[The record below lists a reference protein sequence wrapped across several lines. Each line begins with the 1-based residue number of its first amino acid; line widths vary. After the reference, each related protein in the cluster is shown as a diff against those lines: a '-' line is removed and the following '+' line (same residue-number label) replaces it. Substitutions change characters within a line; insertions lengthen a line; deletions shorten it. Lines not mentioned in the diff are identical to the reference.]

1 MIGKHR
7 KVSASRRLFAA
18 ALVAGAVAAPAAGA
32 APQPGVT
39 GETAPQPGT
48 TTPQAPTPAPTGYA
62 QPATYQPPAPA
73 PVSEPAAP
81 IPAPVR
87 ATPPKAVLPGPSVEV
102 GYGFFH
108 DSAML
113 AAPVDYAFRQQAT
126 PFGLSWN
133 GASRVG
139 DWGGTIGVS
148 LNVHADGLTDLSG
161 YLGTR
166 NGTPTTMKTISV
178 DSPLVARLSGLA
190 SEVTGVSR
198 ETRAN
203 QSTIVEGPRMVGWPY
218 RLPAY
223 IQVNR
228 HVSDA

>member
-1 MIGKHR
+1 MVGRHR

-18 ALVAGAVAAPAAGA
+18 ALVAGAVVAPAAGA

-62 QPATYQPPAPA
+62 QPTAYQPPAPA

-81 IPAPVR
+81 IPDPVR
-87 ATPPKAVLPGPSVEV
+87 ATPPRAVLPGPSVEV

-108 DSAML
+108 DSVML

-166 NGTPTTMKTISV
+166 NGTPTTMKTVSV
-178 DSPLVARLSGLA
+178 DSPVVARLSGLA

-198 ETRAN
+198 ETTAN
-203 QSTIVEGPRMVGWPY
+203 QSTIVEGPRMAWPY

>member
-1 MIGKHR
+1 MVGRHR

-18 ALVAGAVAAPAAGA
+18 ALVAGAVVAPAAGA

-62 QPATYQPPAPA
+62 QPTAYQPPAPA

-81 IPAPVR
+81 IPDPVR
-87 ATPPKAVLPGPSVEV
+87 ATPPRAVLPGPSVEV

-108 DSAML
+108 DSVML

-133 GASRVG
+133 GPAGWV
-139 DWGGTIGVS
+139 IGAARSVCPLMFTLMGS
-148 LNVHADGLTDLSG
+148 LMC
-161 YLGTR
+161 LG
-166 NGTPTTMKTISV
+166 IS
-178 DSPLVARLSGLA
+178 AHGMGR
-190 SEVTGVSR
+190 R
-198 ETRAN
+198 R
-203 QSTIVEGPRMVGWPY
+203 R
-218 RLPAY
+218 
-223 IQVNR
+223 
-228 HVSDA
+228 